1 MKNKFLFILGI
12 CFIFCSCANLDV
24 PEVDSKECNGSE
36 IGIRTESDAA
46 KIAIMAT
53 VKGCLQTRNADFKM
67 VSSVI
72 PITSGNTRSSGDT
85 VIYAVQFGDDEGF
98 ALISARRDV
107 EPLLAMV
114 DEGNID
120 SDKTRS
126 NTAFNEALRRTVE
139 YASKP
144 SQSFLSLTDDNTPR
158 FEMAPGYYDT
168 ILPRQKEDPLVKV
181 RWGQRWPEGIYCP
194 NGIGGCGPVAAAQ
207 ILSTMN
213 MPKEI
218 SYFFPEMDI
227 SSETINWPLLKKH
240 YESSS
245 SADYCI
251 NYKGC
256 ELSVEGHKTLG
267 RLVRQIGVLSS
278 ATYIM
283 GKNPETGV
291 KASNITETI
300 KYLSGRNPIST
311 GNSALSLFNS
321 LNGRMSTF
329 SKRIAYVQ
337 GFDDFSGHAWV
348 ADGTWEVGLI
358 VKYWGIGTTDG
369 SNIVNMTPT
378 LIRDFAKYLH
388 FNWGWNGNCN
398 GYFLVNIFD
407 PNNAYQYDEGF
418 NYSGSYDFSKNFYY
432 CIFSGDNS

>member
-107 EPLLAMV
+107 EPLLAIV

-144 SQSFLSLTDDNTPR
+144 SPSFLSLTDDNTPHPQLR
-158 FEMAPGYYDT
+158 PGYYDT

-181 RWGQRWPEGIYCP
+181 RWGQIWPEGIYCP

-227 SSETINWPLLKKH
+227 SSETINWSLLKKH

-245 SADYCI
+245 FADYCI

-256 ELSVEGHKTLG
+256 ELSVEEHKTLG
-267 RLVRQIGVLSS
+267 RLVRQIGVQAEAKYLMGDDI
-278 ATYIM
+278 ATQTVAA
-283 GKNPETGV
+283 KV
-291 KASNITETI
+291 TETI
-300 KYLSGRNPIST
+300 RALSGKNVISQ
-311 GNSALSLFNS
+311 GNSAINLYNS
-321 LNGRMSTF
+321 LAGIAPSNK
-329 SKRIAYVQ
+329 KRVAYVR
-337 GFDDFSGHAWV
+337 GEDNVVGGHAWV
-348 ADGTWEVGLI
+348 ADGTWEIGLM
-358 VKYWGIGTTDG
+358 VKYWDLGTING
-369 SNIVNMTPT
+369 GVPSGMTPT
-378 LIRDFAKYLH
+378 VIRDFARYLH
-388 FNWGWNGNCN
+388 FNWGWNGGCN
-398 GYFLVNIFD
+398 GYFLVNIFSPD
-407 PNNAYQYDEGF
+407 NAYKYDSYVG
-418 NYSGSYDFSKNFYY
+418 NYPRGYDFSNGFFYY
-432 CIFSGDNS
+432 VYSVN